1 MIFVQFHGKN
11 MFMYTYDVAQSWESF
26 SEQITAAADLFYFLF
41 KKAIFQHHE
50 KTPSQWPNTFFCVF
64 LHWCKILC
72 HSHSHFAMLTSNL
85 KSKKLNL
92 FLNLSDFIV
101 PPIPMSCRI
110 FYSNCMCWAVIVD
123 FFFTFTWLSQT
134 IFYNTRFIIYFD
146 NMTRK
151 WNEINSAQMFNH
163 YIEKN

>member
-1 MIFVQFHGKN
+1 MMFVQFHGKN

-26 SEQITAAADLFYFLF
+26 SEQITAAADLFYFLV

-50 KTPSQWPNTFFCVF
+50 KTPGQWSNIFCCVF

-123 FFFTFTWLSQT
+123 FFFHFHKPFFKIQDILFILITWRWNGAKIKSGQ
-134 IFYNTRFIIYFD
+134 IFN
-146 NMTRK
+146 N
-151 WNEINSAQMFNH
+151 